1 MIASFKRQIALYFSN
16 KASVFFSLMGAW
28 IAFALYIIFLQKN
41 MVEAWS
47 TVPNPEVMLDQWV
60 MGGVLAVTGVTTTWT
75 GLSRL
80 IKDKE
85 NHQFDD
91 FLLTGVSPFSLH
103 VGYLIS
109 ASLIGLIMQ
118 IIMYS
123 VMNAY
128 FYWQDG
134 LVLEMNQ
141 FPALL
146 GLMVLNSLLGS
157 SLGLIG
163 AQCFKTLEAAERL
176 AIIIGSGSGFLV
188 GVYMPIGGLP
198 DFAQVF
204 IKWTPAAY
212 VAAAFRQILIA
223 DSLDQWTV
231 PGMDV
236 KEYLGVGLK
245 WQELTSLG
253 QNIML
258 IAVIIVVSLLFL
270 LILLQ
275 GFGGRKGPS
284 YRFYLDLKGGKEVD
298 YVDSSD

>member
-1 MIASFKRQIALYFSN
+1 MIASIKRQIALYFNN

-28 IAFALYIIFLQKN
+28 IAFALSVIFLQKN
-41 MVEAWS
+41 MLEAWS

-109 ASLIGLIMQ
+109 ASMIGLIMQ

>member
-1 MIASFKRQIALYFSN
+1 MIASIKRQIALYFNN

-28 IAFALYIIFLQKN
+28 IAFALYVIFLQKN
-41 MVEAWS
+41 MLEAWS

-109 ASLIGLIMQ
+109 ASMIGLIMQ

-212 VAAAFRQILIA
+212 VAAAFR
-223 DSLDQWTV
+223 
-231 PGMDV
+231 
-236 KEYLGVGLK
+236 
-245 WQELTSLG
+245 
-253 QNIML
+253 
-258 IAVIIVVSLLFL
+258 
-270 LILLQ
+270 
-275 GFGGRKGPS
+275 
-284 YRFYLDLKGGKEVD
+284 
-298 YVDSSD
+298 